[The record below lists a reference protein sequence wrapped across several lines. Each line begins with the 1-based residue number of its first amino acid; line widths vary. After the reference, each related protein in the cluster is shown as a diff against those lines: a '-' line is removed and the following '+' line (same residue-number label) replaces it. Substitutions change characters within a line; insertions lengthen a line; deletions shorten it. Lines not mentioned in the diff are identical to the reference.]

1 MLWKRL
7 FKFFTAGSLRN
18 EDEKKQS
25 VSFMLLNNT
34 LHETVCVCAD
44 SAFSLL
50 THPQSRSVT
59 GRLSECLGL
68 PEASAS
74 SVIFLSSNIQCEV
87 QHSYLHRFQFP
98 EMLYFHI
105 LFSFLS
111 ACKQIKQTKHCPPP
125 RWKSVC
131 YVLFPCL

>member
-25 VSFMLLNNT
+25 VFFMLLNNT
-34 LHETVCVCAD
+34 LHETVRVCAD

-50 THPQSRSVT
+50 TLSPAQLQAGCPSALGSQ
-59 GRLSECLGL
+59 RLQL
-68 PEASAS
+68 

-111 ACKQIKQTKHCPPP
+111 ACKQTKQPKRCPPP